1 MKKELKDSINKI
13 PIYVADLSKV
23 GSGSAGGAQV
33 VFSSNDM
40 EKNVIFIDNDVE
52 NSNITKTILH
62 EMYHFIANYEKL
74 DYTYIIDKRTID
86 DKNIFLNKL
95 SIIHTGIPY

>member
-1 MKKELKDSINKI
+1 
-13 PIYVADLSKV
+13 
-23 GSGSAGGAQV
+23 
-33 VFSSNDM
+33 M

-74 DYTYIIDKRTID
+74 DYTYIIDKKLLMI
-86 DKNIFLNKL
+86 KIFF
-95 SIIHTGIPY
+95 